1 MFAEKLISLRK
12 SKSLTQEELA
22 KILYVSRSAVAK
34 WEQGRSTPDV
44 EILKKI
50 ANYFS
55 ISLNEFIQDTEV
67 VIVES
72 YTDNIYSPI
81 YNRLKLLLK
90 NEEYTKC
97 NELIETILNKDL
109 KQIEAYL
116 YKIVVDFKLHSLDDL
131 SSLSFPLNK
140 NKYFNYAY
148 EFSSEEEKVKLNE
161 LLNKTIENYTNKN
174 NEKLYNL
181 ALICEKKK
189 DYQKA
194 EEYYKL
200 LNGYKDANEK
210 IQQLEF
216 NRKKRV
222 YDYAINLLINKK
234 YSDTMNFNS
243 PTCTSID
250 HTLAKRLSSYKNNKA
265 LLKARRI
272 YTSLANQEKVDEI
285 NYKIKHNN
293 KVNLISVFN

>member
-116 YKIVVDFKLHSLDDL
+116 YTRVVDFKLHSLDDL

-140 NKYFNYAY
+140 NKYFSCKQFLNYI
-148 EFSSEEEKVKLNE
+148 FSFYIFLFSR
-161 LLNKTIENYTNKN
+161 N
-174 NEKLYNL
+174 N
-181 ALICEKKK
+181 I
-189 DYQKA
+189 
-194 EEYYKL
+194 
-200 LNGYKDANEK
+200 
-210 IQQLEF
+210 
-216 NRKKRV
+216 
-222 YDYAINLLINKK
+222 
-234 YSDTMNFNS
+234 
-243 PTCTSID
+243 
-250 HTLAKRLSSYKNNKA
+250 
-265 LLKARRI
+265 
-272 YTSLANQEKVDEI
+272 
-285 NYKIKHNN
+285 
-293 KVNLISVFN
+293 